1 MAAIEIS
8 CREQKNTFWRVIL
21 LTHSAKRSASQIS
34 LLNPNLKRNLIA
46 LPCPLATLV
55 RALGFNGHL

>member
-21 LTHSAKRSASQIS
+21 LLIHSAKSAASQIS
-34 LLNPNLKRNLIA
+34 LLNPI
-46 LPCPLATLV
+46 
-55 RALGFNGHL
+55 

>member
-21 LTHSAKRSASQIS
+21 LIHSAKSAASQIS
-34 LLNPNLKRNLIA
+34 LLNPI
-46 LPCPLATLV
+46 
-55 RALGFNGHL
+55 